1 MPAAKNA
8 SPAKKSSASVR
19 AIAKKEFIPP
29 SKVKREKNDFDEV
42 KVMAHT
48 AEVDAQHLV
57 NQANAI
63 SEELGWLMKKAERI
77 QTQTTH

>member
-1 MPAAKNA
+1 MTA
-8 SPAKKSSASVR
+8 AKKSSVSKK
-19 AIAKKEFIPP
+19 AIAKKEFIPA
-29 SKVKREKNDFDEV
+29 SKIKNQKTDFDEV
-42 KVMAHT
+42 KVMTHT

-63 SEELGWLMKKAERI
+63 SEELGWLMKEAERI